1 MDRYSI
7 HDTNSSSKAEEAR
20 RHTDNVI
27 RRRATSSRRDDAGS
41 SNRPIERTRLDNR
54 EEVRAQAIDRGR
66 AKMQKYQQEAERYQ
80 EKDKDT
86 FKLFEKS
93 FNTYLPN
100 REKKV
105 IKATSISSKI
115 GRYINE
121 INVED
126 GIIIGKTNDH
136 YNKRKEKR
144 EFHYSE
150 IVFNQLR
157 LVLEHLDKKISE
169 FDLKSWYG
177 ENIHNTSTL
186 DVVKLFFPE
195 ERSSNGKIK
204 KGKKTFLAGTDGF
217 IALAGTEAAQSKF
230 YLLAQHPK
238 AFPGKEVTSITVIR
252 KSNEQIDIEYDF
264 GLQMDQNEQ
273 IDIEYDFDLQLDQN
287 EE

>member
-1 MDRYSI
+1 MDRYRI
-7 HDTNSSSKAEEAR
+7 HDTNSSSKAEKAH

-27 RRRATSSRRDDAGS
+27 RRRAKSSRRDDVGSS
-41 SNRPIERTRLDNR
+41 SNRPIERTRLDNIV
-54 EEVRAQAIDRGR
+54 EARAQAIDKGR
-66 AKMQKYQQEAERYQ
+66 AKMQKYQQEAECFQ

-93 FNTYLPN
+93 FKTYDPSVS
-100 REKKV
+100 KKE
-105 IKATSISSKI
+105 ITILSISSY
-115 GRYINE
+115 GRYMNKID
-121 INVED
+121 VKD
-126 GIIIGKTNDH
+126 GKIIGKTNDH
-136 YNKRKEKR
+136 YLNNKEKR

-195 ERSSNGKIK
+195 ERSPNGKIK

-252 KSNEQIDIEYDF
+252 HSDEQIDIEYDF
-264 GLQMDQNEQ
+264 GL
-273 IDIEYDFDLQLDQN
+273 
-287 EE
+287 

>member
-1 MDRYSI
+1 MDRYRI
-7 HDTNSSSKAEEAR
+7 HDTNSSSKAEETR

-41 SNRPIERTRLDNR
+41 SNRPIERTRLDNI
-54 EEVRAQAIDRGR
+54 EEARAQAIDRGN

-105 IKATSISSKI
+105 IKTTTISSKI

-157 LVLEHLDKKISE
+157 LVLELLDKKISE

-195 ERSSNGKIK
+195 ERSPNGKIK

-252 KSNEQIDIEYDF
+252 HSDEQIDIEYDF
-264 GLQMDQNEQ
+264 GL
-273 IDIEYDFDLQLDQN
+273 
-287 EE
+287 